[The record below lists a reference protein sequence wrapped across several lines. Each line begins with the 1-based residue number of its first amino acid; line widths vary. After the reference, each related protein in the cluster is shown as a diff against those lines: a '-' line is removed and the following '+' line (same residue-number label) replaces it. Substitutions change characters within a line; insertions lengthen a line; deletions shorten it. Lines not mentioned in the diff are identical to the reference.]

1 MKEMT
6 RTDVLWSA
14 AFAAALGI
22 ATAFAGFTVY
32 LAATGDMRQAVPF
45 MLMAFLAGF
54 ASTVM
59 QVIWKP
65 ERFAQRSLVG
75 FSLAGAFLLAGL
87 GACFLAYGGWQA
99 ALAVWVCAALMVWAI
114 AAVYRI
120 AVAS

>member
-1 MKEMT
+1 MNEMT

-22 ATAFAGFTVY
+22 ATALAGFTMY
-32 LAATGDMRQAVPF
+32 LAAIGDIQQAAPF

-59 QVIWKP
+59 QAIWKR

-75 FSLAGAFLLAGL
+75 FSLAGAFLLVGL
-87 GACFLAYGGWQA
+87 GACLRAFGAWQA
-99 ALAVWVCAALMVWAI
+99 ALAVWVCAVLMVWAI
-114 AAVYRI
+114 VVVYRI